1 MEQFQRPHLGPK
13 QFKEYFFEGLMIFIA
28 VSMGFIAENI
38 RDEMGM
44 REKEQSLVESFI
56 LNLKADTASLR
67 SNIDRNLRKNQ
78 ILDSLL
84 LLANKDLTQP
94 ANQYNFYNY
103 FIRGAYMSLFIPSDA
118 AMTQIKTDGGLSI
131 ISKKGVLD
139 SILQYDTQNKVI
151 ERHNGVYTEESEN
164 LWRSAFKI
172 MEIRILKD
180 TSYIDFFNG
189 RVMKDKMP
197 PPVVNNPDEKRIFFG
212 TLTRVLLLTQVNRNH
227 MAVQLEKAKR
237 LIKYLEANYH
247 FK

>member
-1 MEQFQRPHLGPK
+1 MEKHQHHHLGPK
-13 QFKEYFFEGLMIFIA
+13 KFKEYFFEGLMIFFA
-28 VSMGFIAENI
+28 VSVGFIAENI
-38 RDEMGM
+38 REEMSM
-44 REKEQSLVESFI
+44 REKENGLIESFV
-56 LNLKADTASLR
+56 LNLKTDTSSLR
-67 SNIDRNLRKNQ
+67 SNIERNLRKNQ

-84 LLANKDLTQP
+84 LLANEDLTQP
-94 ANQYNFYNY
+94 NNQYNFYNY
-103 FIRGAYMSLFIPSDA
+103 FIKGAYMSLFIPSDA

-139 SILQYDTQNKVI
+139 SILKYDNQNKII

-164 LWRSAFKI
+164 LWRSAFEI
-172 MEIRILKD
+172 MEIRVLKD

-189 RVMKDKMP
+189 RVMKNKMP
-197 PPVVNNPDEKRIFFG
+197 PPIVNNPDEKRIFFG

-227 MAVQLEKAKR
+227 MAVQLEEAKR